1 MKIRPLDVEGAFII
15 EPDLLR
21 DDRGS
26 FARVFC
32 EETLR
37 EHGFDGRIVQCSVSY
52 NKRRG
57 TLRGMHFQAPP
68 HEEQKL
74 VRCTAGSIHDVVL
87 DLRPGSKSFRRWAAV
102 ELSSV
107 NRATMFVPKGC
118 AHGFQTLVDDA
129 EVFYQMT
136 EAFAPASAGRVRFD
150 DPAFGIAWPIADP
163 IVSHEDSTAALW
175 QVSDSKDV
183 EKALSTS
190 HGDPVEIRDRVNG
203 TGARL
208 PSFVPDGNLRDA
220 RLRFEREYI
229 CSVLRYHNGRMADAA
244 QTLGIQRPN
253 LYRKA
258 RQLHIAVTG
267 PTS

>member
-1 MKIRPLDVEGAFII
+1 MKIRLLDVEGAFVI
-15 EPDLLR
+15 EPDFLC

-32 EETLR
+32 EKILR
-37 EHGFDGRIVQCSVSY
+37 ERGLEGRIVQCSVSCST
-52 NKRRG
+52 RRG
-57 TLRGMHFQAPP
+57 TLRGMHFQTSP
-68 HEEQKL
+68 HEEQKF
-74 VRCTAGSIHDVVL
+74 VRCTAGAIHDVVL

-102 ELSSV
+102 ELSSA

-118 AHGFQTLVDDA
+118 AHGFQTLVDDV

-136 EAFAPASAGRVRFD
+136 EPFAPASGARVRFD

-163 IVSHEDSTAALW
+163 IVSHEDRTAPLW
-175 QVSDSKDV
+175 RVSHTGDV
-183 EKALSTS
+183 EKPFSTS
-190 HGDPVEIRDRVNG
+190 PRDPAEVGERVNG
-203 TGARL
+203 NGAL
-208 PSFVPDGNLRDA
+208 ASSFVPDGNLRDA
-220 RLRFEREYI
+220 RRRFEREYI
-229 CSVLRYHNGRMADAA
+229 CSVLQYHNWRMADAA

-258 RQLHIAVTG
+258 RQLHIAVTD